1 MTLKIE
7 SPILTDLSDDPILN
21 ATENFSH
28 DATVLKIIDA
38 RNSSDCFCFNFVT
51 IEDICR
57 EIRAL
62 DASKATQSD
71 EIPTKIFKNNSDI
84 FSRFFQENC
93 NKATETSCFPEQLK
107 YADVKSVFKK
117 KSPN

>member
-7 SPILTDLSDDPILN
+7 SPILTDLSGDPILN

-51 IEDICR
+51 TEDICR
-57 EIRAL
+57 QIRAL

-71 EIPTKIFKNNSDI
+71 EISTKIFKNNSDI

-93 NKATETSCFPEQLK
+93 NKATKTSSFPEQLK
-107 YADVKSVFKK
+107 YADVKSVFLK